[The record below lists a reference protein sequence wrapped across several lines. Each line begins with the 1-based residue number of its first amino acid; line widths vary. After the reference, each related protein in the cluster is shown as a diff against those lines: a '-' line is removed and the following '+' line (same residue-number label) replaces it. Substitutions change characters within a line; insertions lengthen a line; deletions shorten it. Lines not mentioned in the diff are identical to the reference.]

1 MNDNLVC
8 ILGNVFQKC
17 ACCLDGVLSDEAG
30 DKLLFFILKKTTLNL
45 RRLAFTDV
53 QIEYLQRLHLDL
65 ESNSER

>member
-30 DKLLFFILKKTTLNL
+30 DKLFFILKKTTSNL
-45 RRLAFTDV
+45 RRLAFTDL
-53 QIEYLQRLHLDL
+53 QIEYLQRLNLDL
-65 ESNSER
+65 ESDSER